1 MSIYRT
7 KSYWPHFFFG
17 QKGENSQIRSSFK
30 NGNFIRHFFL
40 EIKREIYYYYNLQCN
55 VLNCNYNEQ
64 ERREPCE
71 NEM

>member
-1 MSIYRT
+1 MHILNHREM
-7 KSYWPHFFFG
+7 
-17 QKGENSQIRSSFK
+17 QKKPG
-30 NGNFIRHFFL
+30 FFL
-40 EIKREIYYYYNLQCN
+40 EIRREIYYYYNLQCN